1 MAEFTID
8 TAIAAIEAF
17 GPKVANEGVS
27 IMQGEVPKRTGA
39 LAGSI
44 HAEQLSSSSWFV
56 GSDIEYAAAVENG
69 RKEVKP
75 RYVKALHWFDG
86 GDVFAMKAKAT
97 KPNKFVERTASK
109 LQNMTF
115 SL

>member
-8 TAIAAIEAF
+8 TAIAALEAF
-17 GPKVANEGVS
+17 GPKVANEAVS
-27 IMQGEVPKRTGA
+27 IMAGEVPVRTGV

-56 GSDIEYAAAVENG
+56 GTDIDYAIYVENG
-69 RKEVKP
+69 RGVVRPKNAKV
-75 RYVKALHWFDG
+75 LHWFDG
-86 GDVFAMKAKAT
+86 GDVFAMRAGPT
-97 KPNKFVERTASK
+97 KPNKFVERTAAK
-109 LQNMTF
+109 LNGMSF